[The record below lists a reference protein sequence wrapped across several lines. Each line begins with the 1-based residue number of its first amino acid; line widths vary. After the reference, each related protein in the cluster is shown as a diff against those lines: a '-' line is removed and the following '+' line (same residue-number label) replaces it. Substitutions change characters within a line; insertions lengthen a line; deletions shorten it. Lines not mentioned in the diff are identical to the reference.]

1 MSLDSLPDVH
11 CEFQRT
17 HDLSNSQEK
26 FPDFQFIHDDVLVTG
41 TSRFRPDFH
50 IDLHTHVL
58 IIECDQKAHA
68 GRHTHLSYTLES
80 GYAPVLVGHPKYA
93 LDAERTKKLA
103 ADVGNKRPLVVIRL
117 NPDKYM
123 DWRGWWH
130 PGCFRDKARTTYF
143 PEWESRAAVLISI
156 VRPYLHSPPSAQL
169 VEIKLFY
176 PGHYPASLN

>member
-1 MSLDSLPDVH
+1 LSLDSLPDVH

-80 GYAPVLVGHPKYA
+80 GYAPFLLAIRSTPWTPNALRSLPLTSVTSVHSLSFDSTPINIWIGEGGGIQVASETKRAQHTSQNGNHVLP
-93 LDAERTKKLA
+93 
-103 ADVGNKRPLVVIRL
+103 
-117 NPDKYM
+117 
-123 DWRGWWH
+123 
-130 PGCFRDKARTTYF
+130 C
-143 PEWESRAAVLISI
+143 
-156 VRPYLHSPPSAQL
+156 
-169 VEIKLFY
+169 
-176 PGHYPASLN
+176 